1 MQISCKGGQTPERRK
16 YLKQY
21 VIGVCPPRAFGTL
34 KVNASGTCSSIQE
47 AFSPS
52 NANHQITY
60 FFIPNSQTVTDVKA
74 NLEYKQIPPDNSSEG
89 KIYRLFAL
97 NEDASECED
106 LNIKA
111 GKAFRLRGINLNFDI
126 KDENLG
132 VFVENEDGITRLNSY
147 NRRGSN
153 IVDAVIPPSLS
164 AGSYSVNK
172 ALIRGSI
179 YKSREG
185 YLSRFC
191 SYSGKTL
198 YIRRELAKLLRSTC
212 SFKI

>member
-1 MQISCKGGQTPERRK
+1 MRCRNQSNGGLDLQISCKGGQTPERRK

-21 VIGVCPPRAFGTL
+21 VIGVCPRVHLERL
-34 KVNASGTCSSIQE
+34 KLMPAAHAV
-47 AFSPS
+47 PS
-52 NANHQITY
+52 DI
-60 FFIPNSQTVTDVKA
+60 
-74 NLEYKQIPPDNSSEG
+74 SSEG

-126 KDENLG
+126 KDANQG

-153 IVDAVIPPSLS
+153 NVDAVIPPSLS

>member
-1 MQISCKGGQTPERRK
+1 MQRGTDTRTKKVFETICYWGLS
-16 YLKQY
+16 L
-21 VIGVCPPRAFGTL
+21 RAFGTL

-60 FFIPNSQTVTDVKA
+60 SFIPNSQTVTDVKA

-111 GKAFRLRGINLNFDI
+111 GKAFRLRGRNLNFDI
-126 KDENLG
+126 KDENQG
-132 VFVENEDGITRLNSY
+132 VFVENEDGITRPNSY

-153 IVDAVIPPSLS
+153 NVDAVIPPSLS

>member
-21 VIGVCPPRAFGTL
+21 VIGVCPHVHLERL
-34 KVNASGTCSSIQE
+34 KLMPAAHAV
-47 AFSPS
+47 PS
-52 NANHQITY
+52 
-60 FFIPNSQTVTDVKA
+60 
-74 NLEYKQIPPDNSSEG
+74 DNSSEG

-111 GKAFRLRGINLNFDI
+111 GKAFRLRGRDLNFDI
-126 KDENLG
+126 KDENQG